1 MMKQKK
7 LISKSVLPI
16 ALCTAL
22 TCSPF
27 VGVQHAM
34 ASASVMQQTGA
45 VNGLVVDSNGEA
57 IIGAS
62 VKIVGTSNG
71 AVTDLDGK
79 FKIAN
84 VQRGATLEV
93 SYIGYVTQK
102 VKVTGPSVRVVL
114 QEDNKALDEIV
125 VVGYGVQR
133 KSDVTGALT
142 RVGEKELNAKPV
154 NNAFEALQGKAAG
167 VDITSSQRP
176 GSIGDIR
183 IRGNRSLNASNAP
196 LYVVD
201 GVPLSSGGI
210 ETLNPRDIEAIDILK
225 DASSTA
231 IYGSRGA
238 NGVVLVTTKRGKKGD
253 LNLNYSGSMTFET
266 IHDLTP
272 AMSASDY
279 ITWRRWAYYNA
290 NPDKYTPGNQPSKE
304 QDEIFFSASGDNA
317 AYNNVMN
324 GWASGSWD
332 ASKVQDTDWADMVSR
347 TGITQEHTLS
357 ASGGTDKMQSSFSF
371 GYLRNKG
378 TQKGQEYER
387 FNISTSVDLQAK
399 PWFKMGGSINA
410 SYGVQNYGYSRT
422 GQPSN
427 SGPTDIYGAAKA
439 IPRFAVPYDENGD
452 IVLQPAGSTTN
463 VYTVVDEWTK
473 STDERKTFRALGSLY
488 AQVDFGKMWEPLE
501 GLSYKIAFGP
511 DFRQYRQGIF
521 IDASSAARLGST
533 NYVTRGEERHFAW
546 TLDNMILYNRT
557 FGKHNVGVTLLQ
569 SASKYNKENSSMHEE
584 GIPLSSMLWN
594 NMGYI
599 DITQSQ
605 FKASMATGL
614 SENQLASY
622 MARVN
627 YSFNDRYLLT
637 VSGRYDGSSV
647 LAEGNKWSFF
657 PSAALGWRIEQEDF
671 MKDIKWINQLKLRLG
686 VGTTGNSAVSPYG
699 TLGVIS
705 SYWMPFSTGNYNILV
720 TNEPYYSSGQ
730 NSMPNKDLGWE
741 KTTQWNIG
749 IDFSFL
755 KGRIGGTLD
764 IYTSRTKDLLMT
776 MSIPT
781 LSGYP
786 TMLDNVGETKNW
798 GYDLTLTAIPVVT
811 KDFEWSSTLN
821 LAYQKDEIVELANGK
836 EDDINNAWFIGNS
849 ISVYYGTDNAGI
861 WQESDAEEM
870 AKFNENG
877 HKFQV
882 GKVRPVDQNGDYKI
896 DNEDRIILGNCNPRY
911 TMGWVNTFTWKGLE
925 LSVELY
931 GRFKYMVNTGG
942 QGQYGMYNQVEI
954 DYWRPDNTGA
964 EYQKPIYSTAGGD
977 EYSSLLGYKDANF
990 IKIRNLSL
998 GYNFDSNICK
1008 KIGIS
1013 NAKVYLQAKNLG
1025 MLYSS
1030 VDEID
1035 LDLGTSYYNRGFT
1048 VGLQVGF

>member
-357 ASGGTDKMQSSFSF
+357 ASGGTDKMQGSFSF

-730 NSMPNKDLGWE
+730 NSMPNKDLGRE

-977 EYSSLLGYKDANF
+977 EYSSLLGFKDANF
-990 IKIRNLSL
+990 IKLRNLSL

>member
-1 MMKQKK
+1 MKKQKK

-357 ASGGTDKMQSSFSF
+357 ASGGTDKMQGSFSF

-439 IPRFAVPYDENGD
+439 IPRFAMPYDENGD
-452 IVLQPAGSTTN
+452 IILQPAGSTTN

-521 IDASSAARLGST
+521 IDASSAVRLGST

-584 GIPLSSMLWN
+584 GIPLSCLLWS
-594 NMGYI
+594 NMGDI
-599 DITQSQ
+599 HITQ
-605 FKASMATGL
+605 
-614 SENQLASY
+614 
-622 MARVN
+622 
-627 YSFNDRYLLT
+627 
-637 VSGRYDGSSV
+637 
-647 LAEGNKWSFF
+647 
-657 PSAALGWRIEQEDF
+657 
-671 MKDIKWINQLKLRLG
+671 
-686 VGTTGNSAVSPYG
+686 
-699 TLGVIS
+699 
-705 SYWMPFSTGNYNILV
+705 
-720 TNEPYYSSGQ
+720 
-730 NSMPNKDLGWE
+730 
-741 KTTQWNIG
+741 
-749 IDFSFL
+749 
-755 KGRIGGTLD
+755 
-764 IYTSRTKDLLMT
+764 
-776 MSIPT
+776 
-781 LSGYP
+781 
-786 TMLDNVGETKNW
+786 
-798 GYDLTLTAIPVVT
+798 
-811 KDFEWSSTLN
+811 
-821 LAYQKDEIVELANGK
+821 
-836 EDDINNAWFIGNS
+836 
-849 ISVYYGTDNAGI
+849 
-861 WQESDAEEM
+861 
-870 AKFNENG
+870 
-877 HKFQV
+877 
-882 GKVRPVDQNGDYKI
+882 
-896 DNEDRIILGNCNPRY
+896 
-911 TMGWVNTFTWKGLE
+911 
-925 LSVELY
+925 
-931 GRFKYMVNTGG
+931 
-942 QGQYGMYNQVEI
+942 
-954 DYWRPDNTGA
+954 
-964 EYQKPIYSTAGGD
+964 
-977 EYSSLLGYKDANF
+977 
-990 IKIRNLSL
+990 
-998 GYNFDSNICK
+998 
-1008 KIGIS
+1008 
-1013 NAKVYLQAKNLG
+1013 
-1025 MLYSS
+1025 
-1030 VDEID
+1030 
-1035 LDLGTSYYNRGFT
+1035 
-1048 VGLQVGF
+1048 